1 MRKTKASI
9 LAVALLLAC
18 GAAMA
23 KGRQPC
29 SGSKGGVSH
38 CDGETFMC
46 NDGSASRSTRSC
58 SASGAG
64 GTTAKGGRSKS
75 SAGQHKTSTRR
86 RAKP

>member
-1 MRKTKASI
+1 MNKLTAAVFATALVLAS
-9 LAVALLLAC
+9 
-18 GAAMA
+18 GAALA

-38 CDGETFMC
+38 CEGETFMC

-64 GTTAKGGRSKS
+64 GSSAKGGRYKSVESKRT
-75 SAGQHKTSTRR
+75 GKRQ
-86 RAKP
+86 AKR